1 MASTYSIKEL
11 EHLSGIKAHTLR
23 VWEQR
28 YSIITPERTDSN
40 IRYYSEEDLR
50 TVLNISL
57 LSDHGFRISKIA
69 EMKPDERCKCVLDIS
84 EAADD
89 YVEQIRLLTLGMVE
103 LDESRF
109 NKIISRGVLKEG
121 FEKTMINIVLP
132 FLQRIGVLWI
142 AGSVNPAQ
150 EHFISHL
157 IRKKIIVATESQP
170 AAPRK
175 TAPKILMFLP
185 ENEEH
190 ELTLL
195 FANYLASARK
205 FKVIYLGQGL
215 PLKDVCHALDIHKPE
230 FIMSIFT
237 THPAS
242 SYIQEYVES
251 LSQCAKD
258 SQVLLTGHQ
267 ALTQAIECPENV
279 RLVYQINDF
288 VELLEKWQKPKVTA

>member
-1 MASTYSIKEL
+1 MACTYSIKEL

-28 YSIITPERTDSN
+28 YSIIKPERTDTN
-40 IRYYSEEDLR
+40 IRYYTEEDLR

-57 LSDHGFRISKIA
+57 LNDHGFRISKIA
-69 EMKPDERCKCVLDIS
+69 NMNPSERSENVLKIS

-89 YVEQIRLLTLGMVE
+89 YTEQIRLLTLSMVE

-109 NKIISRGVLKEG
+109 NSVISRGVLKEG
-121 FEKTMINIVLP
+121 FERTMINLILP
-132 FLQRIGVLWI
+132 FLQRIGVLWV
-142 AGSVNPAQ
+142 AGSINPAQ

-157 IRKKIIVATESQP
+157 IKKKMIVATENQP

-205 FKVIYLGQGL
+205 FRVIYLGQSL
-215 PLKDVCHALDIHKPE
+215 PLKDVCHASGYSQTRIYIFYFYNKPQL
-230 FIMSIFT
+230 I
-237 THPAS
+237 
-242 SYIQEYVES
+242 
-251 LSQCAKD
+251 
-258 SQVLLTGHQ
+258 
-267 ALTQAIECPENV
+267 
-279 RLVYQINDF
+279 
-288 VELLEKWQKPKVTA
+288 